1 MGYTISSL
9 FIRSYEQGERTYQ
22 SMLCRG
28 YNADAQVYVGKK
40 RLGVPDILVLALALG
55 FIIAAQFGLK
65 FL

>member
-1 MGYTISSL
+1 
-9 FIRSYEQGERTYQ
+9 
-22 SMLCRG
+22 MLCRG